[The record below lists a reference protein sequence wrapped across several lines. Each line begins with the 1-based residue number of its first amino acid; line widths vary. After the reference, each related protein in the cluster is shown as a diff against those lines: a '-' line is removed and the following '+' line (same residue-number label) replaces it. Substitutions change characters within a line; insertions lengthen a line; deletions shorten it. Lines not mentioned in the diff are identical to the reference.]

1 MRRKRTITFLTIFV
15 SVLSI
20 VTLLFVV
27 VLVVLDASQHK
38 KKVTIHPSTTQIA
51 STEEDS
57 SVSEEMS
64 EKESASEIEISTE
77 QASTIIEEQTEAV
90 TQEEGSFDGYDE
102 FGNGYTLKD
111 GIKYF
116 DKECPY
122 PLCSAMEQK
131 MEEKDGVV
139 TWYQEGTDTKVTMI
153 MATEILREKYR
164 KVAQDAGFESYSLKL
179 DGGLDEGPCVGVYNG
194 HIIFHATVKGAATLP
209 NEKVVH

>member
-1 MRRKRTITFLTIFV
+1 MKRKRKIVFLSIFV
-15 SVLSI
+15 SVLFV
-20 VTLLFVV
+20 VTLLFVI
-27 VLVVLDASQHK
+27 VLVVLDVSQHK

-51 STEEDS
+51 SMEEAS
-57 SVSEEMS
+57 SVSEEVS

-77 QASTIIEEQTEAV
+77 QASTIVEERTE

-102 FGNGYTLKD
+102 FGNGYSLKD